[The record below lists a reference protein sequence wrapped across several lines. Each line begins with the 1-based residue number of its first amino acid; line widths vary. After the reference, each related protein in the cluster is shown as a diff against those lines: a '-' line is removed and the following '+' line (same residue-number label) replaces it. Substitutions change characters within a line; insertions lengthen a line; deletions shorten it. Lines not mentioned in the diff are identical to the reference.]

1 MSDFNFNEVVIDRVH
16 RIHEYNLNGKRL
28 WTMNQVKD
36 FKLTL
41 GGETVYAQ
49 DAQGVNIMAFDKS
62 KTAEADWSNA
72 LMHLGALADQ
82 MGSKKEVASSEAKQV
97 FTTVEYLT
105 SADGKKLTLTHT
117 PKTAV
122 ANAPFKYIDLVDGQG
137 NALKTFE
144 LGETAES
151 QFSVTGTEVT
161 LPTGA
166 NLKAGDRF
174 VVKYQYESEEGIA
187 INDSAD
193 KFSTEGEFVIEA
205 FCYNPCDKANKK
217 LMRIIFPNAKMDN
230 AVDMTLNNEL
240 AHPVKISATQE
251 YCSEDKRLFRI
262 ETAAA

>member
-1 MSDFNFNEVVIDRVH
+1 M
-16 RIHEYNLNGKRL
+16 
-28 WTMNQVKD
+28 
-36 FKLTL
+36 
-41 GGETVYAQ
+41 
-49 DAQGVNIMAFDKS
+49 
-62 KTAEADWSNA
+62 
-72 LMHLGALADQ
+72 
-82 MGSKKEVASSEAKQV
+82 
-97 FTTVEYLT
+97 
-105 SADGKKLTLTHT
+105 
-117 PKTAV
+117 
-122 ANAPFKYIDLVDGQG
+122 
-137 NALKTFE
+137 
-144 LGETAES
+144 GETAES

-230 AVDMTLNNEL
+230 AIDMTFTNEL

>member
-1 MSDFNFNEVVIDRVH
+1 
-16 RIHEYNLNGKRL
+16 
-28 WTMNQVKD
+28 
-36 FKLTL
+36 
-41 GGETVYAQ
+41 
-49 DAQGVNIMAFDKS
+49 MAFDKS

-72 LMHLGALADQ
+72 LMHLGALAEQ

-105 SADGKKLTLTHT
+105 SADGKKLSLTHT
-117 PKTAV
+117 PKTSV
-122 ANAPFKYIDLVDGQG
+122 TNAPFKYIDLVDGQG

-151 QFSVTGTEVT
+151 QFSVSGTEVT

-230 AVDMTLNNEL
+230 AIDMTFTNEL

>member
-1 MSDFNFNEVVIDRVH
+1 MRH
-16 RIHEYNLNGKRL
+16 
-28 WTMNQVKD
+28 
-36 FKLTL
+36 
-41 GGETVYAQ
+41 
-49 DAQGVNIMAFDKS
+49 
-62 KTAEADWSNA
+62 
-72 LMHLGALADQ
+72 
-82 MGSKKEVASSEAKQV
+82 
-97 FTTVEYLT
+97 
-105 SADGKKLTLTHT
+105 
-117 PKTAV
+117 
-122 ANAPFKYIDLVDGQG
+122 LVDGQG

-151 QFSVTGTEVT
+151 QFSVSGTEVT

-230 AVDMTLNNEL
+230 AIDMTFTNEL